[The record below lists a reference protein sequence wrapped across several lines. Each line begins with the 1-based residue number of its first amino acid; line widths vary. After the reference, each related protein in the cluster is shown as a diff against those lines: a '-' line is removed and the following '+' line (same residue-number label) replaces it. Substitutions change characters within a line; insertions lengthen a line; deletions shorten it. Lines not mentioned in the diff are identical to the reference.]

1 MKGYDI
7 FFKKIPTKLKYLD
20 IIQVKKFFIE
30 KLKVEREVR
39 GLNN

>member
-7 FFKKIPTKLKYLD
+7 FLKKIPTRLKYLD
-20 IIQVKKFFIE
+20 IIQIKKFFIE

-39 GLNN
+39 DLYN